1 MTIFDKITSTHQRIE
16 RVCEK
21 LLYLEL
27 KSGTPR
33 SGEITG
39 MPRDSGGGAS
49 NPFDS
54 YLERKEKL
62 EAEIAT
68 LNERLDYLWKQAN
81 SLMSKANIDA
91 QTKKMM
97 FLRFCKGMQWKK
109 CARSLDEQ
117 FPNCKWNENK
127 CFRKYREVLWKIR
140 QIERKRPI

>member
-1 MTIFDKITSTHQRIE
+1 MTIFDKITSAHQRID
-16 RVCEK
+16 RVREK

-39 MPRDSGGGAS
+39 MPRDSGGAS

-62 EAEIAT
+62 EAEIET

-81 SLMSKANIDA
+81 SLMCKAKIDA

-97 FLRFCKGMQWKK
+97 FFRFYKAMQWKK

-140 QIERKRPI
+140 QLERGKSV